1 MTLKFYLELEPA
13 RSEPF
18 KVIAKEVLLFPS
30 HLMIQRSKYP
40 LVTHAQLFGNK
51 QPHLNSSRRKTEP
64 TPALAPKLL
73 KLLTGKKPEISPSHS
88 VPSREYS

>member
-30 HLMIQRSKYP
+30 HLMFQRSKSP
-40 LVTHAQLFGNK
+40 LVTPAQLSGNK
-51 QPHLNSSRRKTEP
+51 QPHLSSSRRKTEP